1 MGCCNHIK
9 VLAQQASEKPYK
21 HCVHTEGD
29 RQHLCSPWNELR
41 VSDACHLRK
50 PASEH
55 FHVLL
60 ENTAEISLLDMLLMQ
75 RACLLPDNVNMLVF
89 LAENVEK

>member
-1 MGCCNHIK
+1 MYTQK
-9 VLAQQASEKPYK
+9 VTGNTFA
-21 HCVHTEGD
+21 VHGMN
-29 RQHLCSPWNELR
+29 C

-75 RACLLPDNVNMLVF
+75 RACLLPDNVNMFVF